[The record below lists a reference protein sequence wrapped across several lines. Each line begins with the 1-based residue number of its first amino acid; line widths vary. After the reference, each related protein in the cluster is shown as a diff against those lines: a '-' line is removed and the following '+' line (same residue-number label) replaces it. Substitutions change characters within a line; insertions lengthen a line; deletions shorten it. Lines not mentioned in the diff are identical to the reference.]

1 MVRRR
6 YSQVVVR
13 GGVVCVRDRQVL
25 RRVTMSL
32 REDPKLMSKFA
43 EIPSP
48 SSFHADDLERVYF
61 AYLHR
66 VETMMGNEVSWKLME
81 MLRLNNMDQL
91 GSLRKLKLSENNVA
105 KGVVNSGNEGVV
117 SSGNDT
123 GVSKGGKKNAGKG
136 GGKKRKRR
144 KKKGW

>member
-1 MVRRR
+1 
-6 YSQVVVR
+6 
-13 GGVVCVRDRQVL
+13 
-25 RRVTMSL
+25 MSL

-48 SSFHADDLERVYF
+48 SSFHADDLEKVYF

-91 GSLRKLKLSENNVA
+91 GSLRKLKLSENNVS
-105 KGVVNSGNEGVV
+105 KGVVSSGNEGVV

-123 GVSKGGKKNAGKG
+123 GVSKGGKKSVSKSKG